1 MKTIFLSAFFLTTLM
16 SLTSCK
22 KDADDTQPA
31 GANEVTTLE
40 VEYRTTTAVY
50 GMEYTFR
57 LKFEKI
63 SSVKEYGIIFIPWI
77 SEKSGT
83 TPTVGGKDAILI
95 PFTDKPGKAGTV
107 LSSQVTFP
115 FSYFNDANYRA
126 YAVLTDGT
134 VIYGE
139 ILHIVFS

>member
-1 MKTIFLSAFFLTTLM
+1 MKTISLAVIFLMTLT
-16 SLTSCK
+16 SVISCK
-22 KDADDTQPA
+22 KDADDAQPT
-31 GANEVTTLE
+31 GANEVTTLD
-40 VEYRTTTAVY
+40 VEYKPTTALY

-63 SSVKEYGIIFIPWI
+63 SNVKEYGIVFIPWI
-77 SEKSGT
+77 SEKSEK
-83 TPTVGGKDAILI
+83 TPTVGGKDAILV
-95 PFTDKPGKAGTV
+95 PFTDKPGSAGTI
-107 LSSQVTFP
+107 LSSRVTFT

-139 ILHIVFS
+139 ILHIVFT